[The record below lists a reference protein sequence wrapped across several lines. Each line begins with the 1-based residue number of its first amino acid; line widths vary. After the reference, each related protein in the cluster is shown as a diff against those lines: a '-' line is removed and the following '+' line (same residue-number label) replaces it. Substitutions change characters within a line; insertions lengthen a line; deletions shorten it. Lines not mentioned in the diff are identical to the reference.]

1 MRTKLI
7 IAAGMI
13 MPHPSW
19 ADLTPK
25 SHIGIAGIDFQSQV
39 GLDYGH
45 ENNVT
50 YQAYDQDA
58 VSSDFHS
65 VRPMIKAIGARYQ
78 DQYLLMYSGDYRRYD
93 RDSADNYTDHFFRFN
108 GVWRYGLKHGLTLS
122 LEDSLGHEAR
132 GRGISEGFRPQ
143 QFSDFGINSPLSS
156 ELFNSELRYSYGA
169 PKGRGK
175 AEVALLFKKLRLGH
189 VDDIKNTDIDFYN
202 YVRGQEWH
210 ENGLIAELS
219 DQYSRTTRFRYRFIN
234 NQRHYEVDS
243 QKDNDEY
250 YLEYGIKSQLTGK
263 TRVDANVAWL
273 YKTFDNNPNARDFSG
288 VNWDIQAEWKPLE
301 QSVFTV
307 HTSQHIKD
315 PSEVGGYIMASKYG
329 ISYQHFWLADRF
341 STTFD
346 YSYLAEGYK
355 NYPKDRKDRNRVFTF
370 AMSYNFRPSI
380 NVELK
385 YQLNTLRSNQD
396 TDSFFIGP
404 DGDRQVVR
412 MLGRDNSL
420 IMFTA
425 KVQI

>member
-1 MRTKLI
+1 
-7 IAAGMI
+7 

-58 VSSDFHS
+58 VSSDFQS

-108 GVWRYGLKHGLTLS
+108 GAWRYGLKHGLTLS
-122 LEDSLGHEAR
+122 LEDSLGHETR

-234 NQRHYEVDS
+234 NQRRYEVDS

>member
-58 VSSDFHS
+58 VSSDFQS

-169 PKGRGK
+169 PKGRGT

-234 NQRHYEVDS
+234 NQRRYEVDS

>member
-13 MPHPSW
+13 MPYPAW
-19 ADLTPK
+19 ADLIPK
-25 SHIGIAGIDFQSQV
+25 SHIGMAGIDFQSQV

-50 YQAYDQDA
+50 YQAYQQDA
-58 VSSDFHS
+58 VHSDFQS
-65 VRPMIKAIGARYQ
+65 VRPMMKAIGARYQ

-108 GVWRYGLKHGLTLS
+108 GAWRYGLKHGLTLS
-122 LEDSLGHEAR
+122 LEDTLGHETR
-132 GRGISEGFRPQ
+132 GRGITEGFRPQ
-143 QFSDFGINSPLSS
+143 QFSDFGIHAPLNS
-156 ELFNSELRYSYGA
+156 ELLNSELRYSYGA

-175 AEVALLFKKLRLGH
+175 AELALLFKKLRLNH
-189 VDDIKNTDIDFYN
+189 TDDIKNTDIDFYN

-219 DQYSRTTRFRYRFIN
+219 DQYSSATRFRYRFIN
-234 NQRHYEVDS
+234 HQRRYEVDA
-243 QKDNDEY
+243 QKDTDEY
-250 YLEYGIKSQLTGK
+250 HLEYGIQSQLTGK
-263 TRVDANVAWL
+263 TRVDANVSWL
-273 YKTFDNNPNARDFSG
+273 YKTFDNNPHARDFSG

-307 HTSQHIKD
+307 YTSQQIKD

-341 STTFD
+341 STRFD
-346 YSYLAEGYK
+346 YSYLSEGYK
-355 NYPKDRKDRNRVFTF
+355 NYPKDRQDRNRVFTF
-370 AMSYNFRPSI
+370 AVSYNVRPSI
-380 NVELK
+380 NVEAR
-385 YQLNTLRSNQD
+385 YQLNTQRSNQD

-404 DGDRQVVR
+404 DGNRQVVR
-412 MLGRDNSL
+412 TLGHDNSL
-420 IMFTA
+420 IMLTA

>member
-58 VSSDFHS
+58 VSSDFQS

-132 GRGISEGFRPQ
+132 GRGISDGFRPQ

-169 PKGRGK
+169 PKGRGT

-234 NQRHYEVDS
+234 NQRRYEVDS

-396 TDSFFIGP
+396 NDSFFIGP

>member
-1 MRTKLI
+1 
-7 IAAGMI
+7 

-58 VSSDFHS
+58 VSSDFQS

-234 NQRHYEVDS
+234 NQRRYEVDS

>member
-58 VSSDFHS
+58 VSSDFQS

-108 GVWRYGLKHGLTLS
+108 GAWRYGLKHGLTLS

-234 NQRHYEVDS
+234 NQRRYEVDS

>member
-1 MRTKLI
+1 
-7 IAAGMI
+7 

-58 VSSDFHS
+58 VSSDFQS

-169 PKGRGK
+169 PKGRGT

-234 NQRHYEVDS
+234 NQRRYEVDS

>member
-1 MRTKLI
+1 
-7 IAAGMI
+7 

-50 YQAYDQDA
+50 YQAYDQNA
-58 VSSDFHS
+58 VSSDFQS

-108 GVWRYGLKHGLTLS
+108 GAWRYGLKHGLTLS

-210 ENGLIAELS
+210 ENGLFAELS

-234 NQRHYEVDS
+234 NQRRYEVDS

-288 VNWDIQAEWKPLE
+288 VNWDIQAKWKPLE

-355 NYPKDRKDRNRVFTF
+355 NYPKDRKDKNRVFTF

>member
-1 MRTKLI
+1 M
-7 IAAGMI
+7 
-13 MPHPSW
+13 
-19 ADLTPK
+19 
-25 SHIGIAGIDFQSQV
+25 
-39 GLDYGH
+39 
-45 ENNVT
+45 
-50 YQAYDQDA
+50 
-58 VSSDFHS
+58 
-65 VRPMIKAIGARYQ
+65 
-78 DQYLLMYSGDYRRYD
+78 
-93 RDSADNYTDHFFRFN
+93 
-108 GVWRYGLKHGLTLS
+108 
-122 LEDSLGHEAR
+122 
-132 GRGISEGFRPQ
+132 
-143 QFSDFGINSPLSS
+143 SS

-189 VDDIKNTDIDFYN
+189 ADDIKNTDIDFYN

-219 DQYSRTTRFRYRFIN
+219 DQYSRATRFRYRFIN
-234 NQRHYEVDS
+234 NQRRYEVDS

-301 QSVFTV
+301 QAVFTV

-341 STTFD
+341 STRFD
-346 YSYLAEGYK
+346 YSYLTEGYK

-370 AMSYNFRPSI
+370 AMNYNFRPSI
-380 NVELK
+380 HLELK

-412 MLGRDNSL
+412 TLGRDNSL

>member
-1 MRTKLI
+1 
-7 IAAGMI
+7 

-58 VSSDFHS
+58 VSSDFQS

-234 NQRHYEVDS
+234 NQRRYEVDS

-301 QSVFTV
+301 QSVVTV